1 VRLLRASLL
10 LPAVLALGL
19 AGCRQD
25 DEIKK
30 DIFTYQDREEIH
42 KRVAIFEREKFVW
55 FVLLSGPEAEVKK
68 QTATFDEFVRSIRFD
83 VKQEKDKE
91 SQPITWTQ
99 PKDWRKDPPGPPE
112 SVRSAGFRIDSKPK
126 ELEVTVTKLPIKNY
140 TLLDNIRRWEREVNV
155 PLSEREDE
163 PSANV
168 KLARDKVDGQ
178 PVTWVDVTG
187 YAVHTVSKPPGA
199 VAHGKGFMPP
209 LDLKKQQGKGNGN
222 PFTYTVPAGWRKQEI
237 GPKRIA
243 VDIYKIGDERNA
255 IELTLTNLGGT
266 PGTNINR
273 WRDEVGLPKLSD
285 EKAISTAVQMKI
297 AGIDSYYVDV
307 DNPAGPAAANR
318 TLAVIIP
325 MGQTSWFVKMWGP
338 SEIVGQH
345 KNEFKTFVESF
356 QLDAR

>member
-1 VRLLRASLL
+1 VRFLRAPLL

-83 VKQEKDKE
+83 VKQDKDKE

-99 PKDWRKDPPGPPE
+99 PKDWRKDPPGPPG
-112 SVRSAGFRIDSKPK
+112 SVRSAGFRIDCKPK
-126 ELEVTVTKLPIKNY
+126 ELEVTVTKLPMKNY
-140 TLLDNIRRWEREVNV
+140 TLIDNLRRWEREVNV

-168 KLARDKVDGQ
+168 KLLRDKIDGQ

-187 YAVHTVSKPPGA
+187 YAVHTVSKPPGS

-209 LDLKKQQGKGNGN
+209 LDLKKQGGNGN
-222 PFTYTVPAGWRKQEI
+222 DSPFTYTAPAGWRKQAI
-237 GPKRIA
+237 GPGRLA
-243 VDIYKIGDERNA
+243 VDIYKIGDERSE
-255 IELTLTNLGGT
+255 IELTLTNFGGS
-266 PGTNINR
+266 PGDNINR
-273 WRDEVGLPKLSD
+273 WRGDIKLRKLPEAD
-285 EKAISTAVQMKI
+285 AEATAVRMKI
-297 AGIDSYYVDV
+297 AGIDSYYVDM
-307 DNPAGPAAANR
+307 DNPAGPPEANR
-318 TLAVIIP
+318 TVAVIIP